1 MARETKKTRSF
12 QLLHSRC
19 PFFMFK
25 FENQCSRGSKEESP
39 KARSQENDRVFS
51 QLAEGHTPASLATGG
66 ALRSAGSGLERLQGR
81 NPEGLQGASPQMAP
95 RQEPPGMQRDDAEG
109 QRCKRI
115 FEGSQRFVDS
125 VDPLRIRLRVGA
137 SDGVGS
143 TFKFGAFMH
152 VGEFSDGRVVTA
164 WLSMNSKWCRE
175 RFINLE

>member
-1 MARETKKTRSF
+1 
-12 QLLHSRC
+12 
-19 PFFMFK
+19 MFN

-81 NPEGLQGASPQMAP
+81 NPEGLQGASPQMAS
-95 RQEPPGMQRDDAEG
+95 RQETRGMRQDDAED
-109 QRCKRI
+109 QRCKRL
-115 FEGSQRFVDS
+115 FEASQRFVDS
-125 VDPLRIRLRVGA
+125 VDPFRLRVGA

-143 TFKFGAFMH
+143 AFRFGAFMH

-164 WLSMNSKWCRE
+164 WLS
-175 RFINLE
+175 